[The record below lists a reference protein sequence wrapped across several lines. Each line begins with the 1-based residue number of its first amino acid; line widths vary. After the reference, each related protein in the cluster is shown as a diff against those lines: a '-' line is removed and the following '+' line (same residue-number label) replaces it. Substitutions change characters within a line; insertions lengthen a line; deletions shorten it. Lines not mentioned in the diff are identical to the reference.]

1 MNEPDQRSAVVDVSC
16 VVAALES
23 ELLALEPIFRAAAT
37 HPHKTPAHAAI
48 CIDNGVT
55 EFITN
60 DSGFEKFTELR
71 IRNPFAA

>member
-1 MNEPDQRSAVVDVSC
+1 MGGDAQ
-16 VVAALES
+16 
-23 ELLALEPIFRAAAT
+23 I
-37 HPHKTPAHAAI
+37 AAI

-60 DSGFEKFTELR
+60 DKGFEQFTELR

>member
-48 CIDNGVT
+48 CIDNLKMVL
-55 EFITN
+55 
-60 DSGFEKFTELR
+60 KFVRMFFTQSW
-71 IRNPFAA
+71 